1 MTSKALGEI
10 GSVADLLRP
19 VRSALA
25 WVVVLS
31 VASNVLIFVSP
42 IYSMQ
47 IYDRVL
53 SSRNGTT
60 LFLLTLLALGLYC
73 AYAAIEHYRAR
84 TLVHISA
91 ALDEGLAGRAF
102 DVAMAGATSVRNV
115 DHTMAV
121 RDAEAIR
128 EFFGSGTVLALLDA
142 PWAIA
147 FVALCFG
154 LHPDIGL
161 FALAAGLVLFAL
173 SVINHW
179 TTRGTLTEASR
190 ISAQSIERL
199 SSSLRHAETAR
210 ALGMVGTIRGRWFDA
225 HRRALAASITAAE
238 RGGTI
243 GGLIKF
249 LRLAVQSGALG
260 LGAWLVLRGEITPG
274 AMFAT
279 SILLGRALAPIE
291 MLVAQW
297 KAIVGLRNAWSRLDR
312 ALRAMPASDERM
324 MLPRPQGSI
333 QVQGLVV
340 TPPGARRPSLRGI
353 DLTIEPA
360 EVVAIVG
367 RTGSGKSSLAR
378 ALVGAWTPT
387 SGKVR
392 YDGNDL
398 ANHRADDI
406 GRHVG
411 YLPQD
416 VELFAG
422 TVRENIARLAETD
435 DERVLDAACLAH
447 AHEMIQLLE
456 GGYDTPLGEGGAGLS
471 GGQRQRVALAR
482 AVFGNPAIVVLD
494 EPNSNLDGEGDASL
508 TATVRDLREKGVTVV
523 VVTHKMDVLAACDRI
538 VVLSEGLIARM
549 GTPGEILA
557 PAVAPGAQT
566 RSAPT
571 TRITGTRA

>member
-1 MTSKALGEI
+1 MTSKTPGEI
-10 GSVADLLRP
+10 GCIADVLKP
-19 VRSALA
+19 VRAALA
-25 WVVVLS
+25 WVIVLS
-31 VASNVLIFVSP
+31 VASNVLIFVAP
-42 IYSMQ
+42 IYSLQ

-60 LFLLTLLALGLYC
+60 LLLITLLALGLYC
-73 AYAAIEHYRAR
+73 AYAVIEHYRSH

-91 ALDEGLAGRAF
+91 ALDAGLAERAF
-102 DVAMAGATSVRNV
+102 DVAIAGAVRVRNV
-115 DHTMAV
+115 DHAQAV
-121 RDAEAIR
+121 RDADSIR

-147 FVALCFG
+147 FIALCFG
-154 LHPDIGL
+154 LHPSIGL
-161 FALAAGLVLFAL
+161 FALGSGLALLAL
-173 SVINHW
+173 SLINNW
-179 TTRGTLTEASR
+179 ATRGTLTDAAR
-190 ISAQSIERL
+190 ISGQSVERL
-199 SSSLRHAETAR
+199 AASLRHAETAR

-225 HRRALAASITAAE
+225 HRRTLAASITAAE

-243 GGLIKF
+243 AGLIKF

-260 LGAWLVLRGEITPG
+260 LGAWLVLREEISPG

-297 KAIVGLRNAWSRLDR
+297 KAVVGLRNAWQRFDR
-312 ALRAMPASDERM
+312 ALRVMPPASERM
-324 MLPRPQGSI
+324 TMPRPRGSI

-340 TPPGARRPSLRGI
+340 TPPGSGRPSLRGI
-353 DLTIEPA
+353 DLAIEPA
-360 EVVAIVG
+360 EIVAVVG

-378 ALVGAWTPT
+378 ALVGAWLPT
-387 SGKVR
+387 AGKVR

-398 ANHRADDI
+398 ANHGADDV

-422 TVRENIARLAETD
+422 TVRENIARLSEAD
-435 DERVLDAACLAH
+435 DAAVLDAARLAH

-482 AVFGNPAIVVLD
+482 AVFGHPAIVVLD
-494 EPNSNLDGEGDASL
+494 EPNSNLDGDGDASL
-508 TATVRDLREKGVTVV
+508 SATLRDLREKGVTVV
-523 VVTHKMDVLAACDRI
+523 VVTHKMDVLTVCDRI
-538 VVLSEGLIARM
+538 VVLADGQIARV
-549 GTPGEILA
+549 GTPAEILT
-557 PAVAPGAQT
+557 PAVT
-566 RSAPT
+566 APT
-571 TRITGTRA
+571 QPRPVAATRITGTRA